1 MGIGMGMILQSLG
14 LWLLPAQGV
23 LVTIAVFIIVAA
35 VSYGFELYSKFT
47 GHGVYEVLDAVA
59 SVVGGLIGMA
69 AAWLMAL
76 LYR

>member
-14 LWLLPAQGV
+14 LWLLPAHGI
-23 LVTIAVFIIVAA
+23 LVTIAVFIIVACI
-35 VSYGFELYSKFT
+35 SYGFELYSKFT

-59 SVVGGLIGMA
+59 SVIGGLVGMGA
-69 AAWLMAL
+69 GWLMAL